1 MEWNIDIN
9 HSIKGY
15 REYEDSLLI
24 YGGYNYNS
32 LREYSP
38 KFYITKLN
46 KNGIILWQK
55 EFNNSYSLSNVFH
68 NDEGYTMF
76 LSQYSN
82 RKNFIIMKLDDLGNV
97 LYENVYCNEFDI
109 NNIKVVNMNNYYL
122 AYLKNYSNNHCFIT
136 INNDGTVE
144 NSFNYIDE
152 NYVYYFTDMI
162 EFNDKLYLSGF
173 MVPVYNTSYSS
184 NRQDMHKILD
194 ILHKMD
200 YEKITSDYVLD
211 LFKENYTSVLFVCN
225 NNDGDLNLFYK
236 VDFSQG
242 AKLSIENDKLI
253 WEVESFNSMIYS
265 PFTSSFTFGG
275 TLKVY
280 EYIYDEEGR
289 LLDVYLT
296 DELREYRR

>member
-1 MEWNIDIN
+1 
-9 HSIKGY
+9 
-15 REYEDSLLI
+15 
-24 YGGYNYNS
+24 
-32 LREYSP
+32 
-38 KFYITKLN
+38 
-46 KNGIILWQK
+46 
-55 EFNNSYSLSNVFH
+55 
-68 NDEGYTMF
+68 
-76 LSQYSN
+76 
-82 RKNFIIMKLDDLGNV
+82 
-97 LYENVYCNEFDI
+97 
-109 NNIKVVNMNNYYL
+109 
-122 AYLKNYSNNHCFIT
+122 
-136 INNDGTVE
+136 
-144 NSFNYIDE
+144 
-152 NYVYYFTDMI
+152 MI

-289 LLDVYLT
+289 ILDVYLT